1 MRGERCRFAGFL
13 LPHGV
18 MNPALHCRK
27 AGAFPGRRLRCLAR
41 GMVLIGLPFSFD
53 GDDADA
59 LAESFF
65 HDGPNSGVLEEIVK
79 ITGIEELKVEPLLQP
94 IRLRG
99 VLEFIKARMEKK
111 SAGCRAPGGG
121 GVGNYSAVRLA
132 AGR

>member
-1 MRGERCRFAGFL
+1 MPFAGLL

-18 MNPALHCRK
+18 LHK
-27 AGAFPGRRLRCLAR
+27 AGAFPGGRLSRLAR

-59 LAESFF
+59 LAESLF

-79 ITGIEELKVEPLLQP
+79 ITGIEELKGEPLPLP
-94 IRLRG
+94 IKLRG
-99 VLEFIKARMEKK
+99 VLEFINARIEKK
-111 SAGCRAPGGG
+111 SAGCGASGGG